1 MNKII
6 TISRLNG
13 SGGRE
18 IGKILADQLDIP
30 FYDYELIERAAKES
44 GFSKEA
50 FENAED
56 KATNSFLYSIA
67 MGMNV
72 YGNQE
77 FGYNTLSLNDRIF
90 LAQAEVIRKYAQEGP
105 CVIVG
110 RCADFILRDMPEL
123 ISVFVWADMEFRIKR
138 AMERNELDEE
148 KAEAQMKKIDK
159 RRKNYYNY
167 HANNRWGQSEN
178 YDLSIRS
185 DQIGIENAANVI
197 KEYALYKSD

>member
-18 IGKILADQLDIP
+18 IGKILADKLDIP

-50 FENAED
+50 FERAED
-56 KATNSFLYSIA
+56 KATNSFLYSVA

-77 FGYNTLSLNDRIF
+77 LGYNTLSLDDRIY
-90 LAQAEVIRKYAQEGP
+90 LAQAEEI
-105 CVIVG
+105 G
-110 RCADFILRDMPEL
+110 RAH
-123 ISVFVWADMEFRIKR
+123 V
-138 AMERNELDEE
+138 
-148 KAEAQMKKIDK
+148 
-159 RRKNYYNY
+159 
-167 HANNRWGQSEN
+167 
-178 YDLSIRS
+178 
-185 DQIGIENAANVI
+185 
-197 KEYALYKSD
+197 

>member
-30 FYDYELIERAAKES
+30 FYDYEVIERAANES
-44 GFSKEA
+44 GFSKET
-50 FENAED
+50 FENAES
-56 KATNSFLYSIA
+56 KATSSFLYSIA
-67 MGMNV
+67 MGMNT

-77 FGYNTLSLNDRIF
+77 LGYNTLSLDDRIY
-90 LAQAEVIRKYAQEGP
+90 LAQSEVIRKYAQEGP

-110 RCADFILRDMPEL
+110 RCADFVLREMPNL
-123 ISVFVWADMEFRIKR
+123 VSVFVWADIDFRIKR
-138 AMERNELDEE
+138 AMSRNEVDVDR
-148 KAEAQMKKIDK
+148 AESQMKKIDK
-159 RRKNYYNY
+159 QRKNYYNY
-167 HANNRWGQSEN
+167 HANNKWGEFDN

-185 DQIGIENAANVI
+185 DKIGIDKCAEVI
-197 KEYALYKSD
+197 KTYVEG